1 MSWIL
6 VVYGIWWFGGF
17 GTQRVCSADVARCCE
32 LQAPPEPKYVPFKGL
47 GHTLGTKPASSEE
60 AASSMI
66 TSGAPRSSQALIID
80 DARPATSIQALNHPL
95 VFSPCT
101 SIILAQISDTLFAHG
116 ILESSA

>member
-47 GHTLGTKPASSEE
+47 GHTLGT
-60 AASSMI
+60 MI